1 MTGCI
6 GTLIQLE
13 NCLGLDSLKIV
24 GGASYKSG
32 SSTFQLDHRSSY
44 RSESISGSGIS
55 GVNILLWILTI
66 P

>member
-44 RSESISGSGIS
+44 RSESISGIS
-55 GVNILLWILTI
+55 GVNKLVWKLTV